1 MIRCHYPAR
10 YLTITIALLAVSLPA
25 TARIKCW
32 TNHEGVRECGQV
44 VPPEFAQQGHE
55 ELTKHG
61 TVKDEVERAPT
72 EEELAEIEA
81 RKEQE
86 RLEREKQKQQAR
98 LDKILMNTFTSVEG
112 IKAAR
117 DEKIAALDT
126 TINLTNK
133 RTEKIQEDLDKRIER
148 AAAQERSGKQPSEK
162 LLESINSLKRQIK
175 NNESF
180 IAEKRREQD
189 EIRDSFARDIARFQ
203 ELKGME

>member
-10 YLTITIALLAVSLPA
+10 YLTVTIALLAVSLPA

-72 EEELAEIEA
+72 EEELAEIQA

-86 RLEREKQKQQAR
+86 RLEREKQKEQAR

-112 IKAAR
+112 IEAAR

-189 EIRDSFARDIARFQ
+189 EIRASFARDIARFK
-203 ELKGME
+203 ELQAME

>member
-1 MIRCHYPAR
+1 MIRRQHPVR
-10 YLTITIALLAVSLPA
+10 YFILGIALFAFALPA
-25 TARIKCW
+25 SARIKCW

-61 TVKDEVERAPT
+61 TVRDEVERAPT
-72 EEELAEIEA
+72 EEEVAAIEA

-86 RLEREKQKQQAR
+86 RLEREIQKEQAR
-98 LDKILMNTFTSVEG
+98 QDKILMNTFSSVEG
-112 IKAAR
+112 IEATR
-117 DEKIAALDT
+117 DEKIAALNT

-133 RTEKIQEDLDKRIER
+133 RTENIQEDLDKRIER

-175 NNESF
+175 NNEAF
-180 IAEKRREQD
+180 IAEKRREQ
-189 EIRDSFARDIARFQ
+189 EQLRARFAEDIARFK
-203 ELKGME
+203 ELKGMQ